1 MKLSKK
7 IVISFMI
14 IAVFP
19 ITVMFCLIIGVGRY
33 QINLIE
39 DKYDIEIGSYE
50 NLYNSVGILDQIT
63 NNVRC
68 DIQNIKEDNPDKLL
82 DTAYLE
88 ELNNKLTRKY
98 TYIIVRKGDEL
109 IFNGLDDDYSNIQ
122 SIIPDYSDAMDSL
135 EETLYISGQTQYL
148 VKTELIQ
155 FNENSAGVV
164 YIISRINNSLPE
176 IRKMITAFFIMLVV
190 ITIFTGVVLTLWI
203 YKGILQPVKV
213 LKKAANEIGN
223 GNLDCEIKQYKN
235 NEFGELSEAFE
246 EMRKHLKLS
255 IEENIHNDEENKELI
270 SNISHDL
277 KTPITAIKGYVE
289 GIMDGVADSPE
300 KMDKYIKTIYNK
312 ANDMDRLIGELTIYS
327 RIDCNK
333 IPYNFVKL
341 NLEDYFND
349 CVDEIN
355 TDLDAIGIK
364 LTYIN
369 YVERDVMVIADP
381 EQLKRVINNII
392 SNSVKYMDK
401 QEGFVGIRIQDEDD
415 FVHVE
420 MEDNGKGVGADELPY
435 IFDRFYRTDAS
446 RNSKQGGSGIGLAIA
461 KKIIEAHGGRI
472 WASSKKGSGTTIH
485 FILRKIIWAGGLY
498 EQDINSRR
506 RA

>member
-148 VKTELIQ
+148 VKPELIQ
-155 FNENSAGVV
+155 FN
-164 YIISRINNSLPE
+164 
-176 IRKMITAFFIMLVV
+176 
-190 ITIFTGVVLTLWI
+190 
-203 YKGILQPVKV
+203 
-213 LKKAANEIGN
+213 
-223 GNLDCEIKQYKN
+223 
-235 NEFGELSEAFE
+235 
-246 EMRKHLKLS
+246 
-255 IEENIHNDEENKELI
+255 
-270 SNISHDL
+270 
-277 KTPITAIKGYVE
+277 
-289 GIMDGVADSPE
+289 
-300 KMDKYIKTIYNK
+300 
-312 ANDMDRLIGELTIYS
+312 DRW
-327 RIDCNK
+327 
-333 IPYNFVKL
+333 
-341 NLEDYFND
+341 
-349 CVDEIN
+349 
-355 TDLDAIGIK
+355 
-364 LTYIN
+364 
-369 YVERDVMVIADP
+369 
-381 EQLKRVINNII
+381 
-392 SNSVKYMDK
+392 
-401 QEGFVGIRIQDEDD
+401 
-415 FVHVE
+415 
-420 MEDNGKGVGADELPY
+420 
-435 IFDRFYRTDAS
+435 FD
-446 RNSKQGGSGIGLAIA
+446 
-461 KKIIEAHGGRI
+461 
-472 WASSKKGSGTTIH
+472 
-485 FILRKIIWAGGLY
+485 
-498 EQDINSRR
+498 
-506 RA
+506 

>member
-1 MKLSKK
+1 MKLSNK

-19 ITVMFCLIIGVGRY
+19 LTIMFCLIIGIGNY

-39 DKYDIEIGSYE
+39 DKYDIEISSYE
-50 NLYNSVGILDQIT
+50 KLYNSVGILDQIT

-68 DIQNIKEDNPDKLL
+68 EIQKIKEEDTNKLL
-82 DTAYLE
+82 DTQYLKK
-88 ELNNKLTRKY
+88 LNDKLSSKY
-98 TYIIVRKGDEL
+98 TYIVVRKGDDI
-109 IFNGLDDDYSNIQ
+109 IFNGLEDEYNTIEN
-122 SIIPDYSDAMDSL
+122 IIPDYNEAMESQ

-148 VKTELIQ
+148 VKPELTM
-155 FNENSAGVV
+155 FGNEQGVV
-164 YIISRINNSLPE
+164 YVVSRINNSLPE
-176 IRKMITAFFIMLVV
+176 IRKMITAFVIMLIF
-190 ITIFTGVVLTLWI
+190 ITIFTGFVLTLWI
-203 YKGILQPVKV
+203 YKGILRPVRE
-213 LKKAANEIGN
+213 LKKAANDIGN
-223 GNLDCEIKQYKN
+223 GNLDFEIKQYKN
-235 NEFGELSEAFE
+235 NEFGELCEAFE
-246 EMRKHLKLS
+246 EMRKHLKES
-255 IEENIHNDEENKELI
+255 IEENIRSDEESKELI

-312 ANDMDRLIGELTIYS
+312 TNDMDRLIGELTIYS

-341 NLEDYFND
+341 DLEEYFED

-355 TDLDAIGIK
+355 TDLDARGIK

-369 YVERDVMVIADP
+369 YVDKGVMVIADP

-401 QEGFVGIRIQDEDD
+401 EEGFVAIRIQDEDD
-415 FVHVE
+415 FVHIE
-420 MEDNGKGVGADELPY
+420 MEDNGKGVGINELPY

-446 RNSKQGGSGIGLAIA
+446 RNSTKGGSGIGLAIA
-461 KKIIEAHGGRI
+461 KKVIEAHGGRI

-485 FILRKIIWAGGLY
+485 FILRKII
-498 EQDINSRR
+498 
-506 RA
+506 